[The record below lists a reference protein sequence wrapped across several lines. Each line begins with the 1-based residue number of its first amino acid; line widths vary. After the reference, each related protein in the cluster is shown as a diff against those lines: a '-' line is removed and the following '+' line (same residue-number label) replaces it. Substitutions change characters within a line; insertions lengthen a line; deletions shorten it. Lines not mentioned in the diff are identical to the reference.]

1 MHNAFSLTLILRGAT
16 FLYNIHFSY
25 LSTAAGLLPF
35 LAAFVLIKGTLSFI
49 RLCFVSFFA
58 GLVTTRVE
66 RASSGLW
73 SLCTQV
79 DNVSNLTC
87 EDWREESCESFVM
100 ASRLSRQYLR
110 QKKYESE
117 LLCCVFLL
125 FCFEW
130 HVLSHGCS
138 KNLHFQNETKW
149 NEPFLW
155 KWVCTRTKTHFHM
168 NGFAL
173 RLALKPTFWATAK
186 WPVHCE
192 ISNQCGETSDIN
204 IIVQLSLIQ
213 NISKLLVG

>member
-1 MHNAFSLTLILRGAT
+1 MKDTAQTAKSFLIMHNAFSLTLILRGAT

-35 LAAFVLIKGTLSFI
+35 PAAFVLIKGTLSFI

-117 LLCCVFLL
+117 LLCCVFC
-125 FCFEW
+125 CF
-130 HVLSHGCS
+130 VLNGMFYHMAVPKTCTS
-138 KNLHFQNETKW
+138 KTRLSETNLSCENE
-149 NEPFLW
+149 
-155 KWVCTRTKTHFHM
+155 
-168 NGFAL
+168 FA
-173 RLALKPTFWATAK
+173 REQK
-186 WPVHCE
+186 
-192 ISNQCGETSDIN
+192 
-204 IIVQLSLIQ
+204 LIF
-213 NISKLLVG
+213 I